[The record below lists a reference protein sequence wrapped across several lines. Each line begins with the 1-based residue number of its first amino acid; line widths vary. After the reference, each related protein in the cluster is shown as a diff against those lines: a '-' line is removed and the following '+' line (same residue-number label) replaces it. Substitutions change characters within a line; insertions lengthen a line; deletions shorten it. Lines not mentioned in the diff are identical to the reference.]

1 LYVLQNIKDFMTF
14 MYNLEMCDER
24 DKESMGLYG
33 VKEVLSDKTM
43 NKTMQTKFN
52 LTQQSEN
59 VKGDANKFNM

>member
-1 LYVLQNIKDFMTF
+1 MTF
-14 MYNLEMCDER
+14 MYNLEMSEER

-52 LTQQSEN
+52 TQQSEN

>member
-1 LYVLQNIKDFMTF
+1 MTF
-14 MYNLEMCDER
+14 MYNLEMSDER

-52 LTQQSEN
+52 TQQSEN
-59 VKGDANKFNM
+59 VKGDTNKFNM